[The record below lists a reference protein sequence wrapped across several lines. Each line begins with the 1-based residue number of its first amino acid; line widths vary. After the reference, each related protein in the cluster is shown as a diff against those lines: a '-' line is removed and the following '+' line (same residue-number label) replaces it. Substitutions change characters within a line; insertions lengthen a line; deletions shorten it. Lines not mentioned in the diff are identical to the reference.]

1 MAGTLSSARLEGAA
15 LPRLAATDLR
25 SGILWN
31 IGALA
36 FLAVAGITLN
46 LVIGRLYSAADLGLF
61 NIVFALFI
69 LVSQLTTFGLHH
81 ATLRAASLS
90 PDEPKRI
97 GQAVLSALWGMLLI
111 NIVVLPLAIAAAPFM
126 AHVFDGATGV
136 SSAWLLVVPGLLF
149 FAANKILLAA
159 INGMRHMRAFAALQ
173 AARFM
178 FIFAALGGL
187 LLIDADGAELPAC
200 LSLAEL
206 MLCPFLLMYLRQR
219 GVFRQVSAFD
229 LSQLKQRLRFGA
241 KVFPGGTLSE
251 LNTRV
256 DVLMLGLFLDARQ
269 VGIYTVA
276 LLAFD
281 AATQLIFV
289 LRNNINPLIASA
301 AYDRRSTALLAISR
315 KAALGLFAV
324 FTCVAL
330 AVWIVFPEVIA
341 FLLPDPAYQ
350 TAREPMVILLAGLA
364 LVGGGMTFNQ
374 ALAQAGFPGWQ
385 SLYVGGVVGVNIVA
399 NALLIPLY
407 GVAGAAVGTIL
418 ALLFSSIAIIFLM
431 RRSASLRI
439 IA

>member
-1 MAGTLSSARLEGAA
+1 MADPFPLAHLDDA
-15 LPRLAATDLR
+15 PRRRFAVTELR

-61 NIVFALFI
+61 NIIFALFI

-81 ATLRAASLS
+81 ATLRAASLT
-90 PDEPKRI
+90 PNEPTYI
-97 GQAVLSALWGMLLI
+97 GQAVVSSFQGMLLI
-111 NIVVLPLAIAAAPFM
+111 NIVILPLAVAAAPAM
-126 AHVFDGATGV
+126 THVFDEAEGV

-159 INGMRHMRAFAALQ
+159 INGMLRMRAFACFQ
-173 AARFM
+173 AARFI

-187 LLIDADGAELPAC
+187 LILDADGPELPAC
-200 LSLAEL
+200 LSLAEVA
-206 MLCPFLLMYLRQR
+206 LCPLLLLYLRRQ
-219 GVFRQVSAFD
+219 GVFRHAKAFD
-229 LSQLKQRLRFGA
+229 FGQLKQSLRFGT
-241 KVFPGGTLSE
+241 KVFPAGTLSE

-256 DVLMLGLFLDARQ
+256 DVLMLGLFLDTRQ

-301 AYDRRSTALLAISR
+301 VDEKQATALFVISR
-315 KAALGLFAV
+315 QAALGLLVV
-324 FTCVAL
+324 FTSAAL
-330 AVWIVFPEVIA
+330 AAWILSPDLIA
-341 FLLPDPAYQ
+341 IILPDAAYQ
-350 TAREPMVILLAGLA
+350 GAREPMVILLAGLA
-364 LVGGGMTFNQ
+364 LVGGGMIFNQ

-385 SLYVGGVVGVNIVA
+385 SLYVGSVVGVNVVA
-399 NALLIPLY
+399 NALMIPLY
-407 GVAGAAVGTIL
+407 GTVGAALGTIL
-418 ALLFSSIAIIFLM
+418 ALMFSSIAIIVLM
-431 RRSASLRI
+431 RRHTGLRLI
-439 IA
+439 V